1 MEEKSLKTSA
11 GKVLEA
17 INIISNGGNPRI
29 FNLLKTIIKRNK
41 IITEHKPTDL
51 LPVNK
56 DIFDTR
62 LKNKDLPKGSYL
74 PNGERQ
80 FYV

>member
-1 MEEKSLKTSA
+1 MEETSLKTSA

-17 INIISNGGNPRI
+17 INIVSNGGNQRVL
-29 FNLLKTIIKRNK
+29 NRLKAILKRNK
-41 IITEHKPTDL
+41 LITEHMCTDL
-51 LPVNK
+51 VPVNK
-56 DIFDTR
+56 DKVDIR
-62 LKNKDLPKGSYL
+62 LKNRDYPEGSYL

>member
-1 MEEKSLKTSA
+1 MEEKSLKNSA

-17 INIISNGGNPRI
+17 INIISKGGNPRI
-29 FNLLKTIIKRNK
+29 FNLLKTIVKRNK

-56 DIFDTR
+56 DYIDTR